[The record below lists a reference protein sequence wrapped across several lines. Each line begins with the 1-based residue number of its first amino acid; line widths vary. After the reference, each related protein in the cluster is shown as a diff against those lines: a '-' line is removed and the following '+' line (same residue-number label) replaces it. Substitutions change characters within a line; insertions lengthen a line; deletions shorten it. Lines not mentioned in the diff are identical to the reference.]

1 MVPGHADTNANDG
14 GRSNGKPSDPPSGTR
29 RRGQGSLG
37 AAVNAPLVSFDV
49 SDVPILVT
57 GVVALGVPAITALW
71 ARSNQAK
78 ALEHDRQVRD
88 LEELRKL
95 LDAATDLL
103 AEGLAAE
110 LGVRGVRLW
119 DRALE
124 TSSEG
129 NLTKRAIDNQRALVN
144 DRAALHLRLGVMADR
159 IGMRLGRDS
168 PVATQYRLA
177 VVLLQK
183 VGGIL
188 DHEKDSEAWKSSTA
202 QLGVAQ
208 IAFTNEAN
216 KLVASR
222 LPLQVT

>member
-144 DRAALHLRLGVMADR
+144 